1 MQISMEPTRSRRSAL
16 RWEMIFP
23 FLRWGRHIDRRTTRA
38 DIAAGITGAV
48 IVLPQGVAFAMI
60 AGLPPEYGLYSA
72 IIPTIIA
79 ALFGSSF
86 HLISGPTT
94 AISIVIFTTVGPL
107 AEPLTTVYI
116 EKVLALT
123 FLAGFFQFCLGLA
136 RLGALVNFVSHS
148 VVVGFT
154 AGAALLIGTS
164 QLGNLLGIPGSKRH
178 AFIHVWADLFR
189 SVTDTNLLVLGIGLA
204 TLAGAI
210 IFRRYFPRWPGML
223 FALIIGSVLAVILHG
238 REHGVR
244 LVGSLPQHL
253 PPFSLPDL
261 STASIRELAPAALA
275 VAMLGLAEA
284 VSIARSVATRSH
296 QRIDSNQEFIGQ
308 GLSNIIGSFFSS
320 YAASGSFTRT
330 GLNYETGAQTPMAA
344 VYAALSLLLILLLIA
359 PLSAYLPIASMAGV
373 LVLVAF
379 NLVDWHH
386 IRTIVQTSTPEAV
399 VMGVT
404 FLATLLVEL
413 EFAIYVGVILSLLL
427 YLNRTSHPHF
437 ITLVPDADSNN
448 RSFVNILKRPSPECP
463 QMKIVRVDGS
473 LFFGAVNHVTEELSS
488 LSRQNPEQAHVVVVG
503 NGINFIDVAGC
514 EMLAHEAHRMH
525 LSGRKLYLCSMKGD
539 VLDLLGRGGY
549 LDRIGEE
556 NIFLSKADAVNKI
569 VLTRLDPERC
579 RSCKAR
585 IFKECARMPQ
595 DHWSGRESS
604 PDGLLPEKE

>member
-1 MQISMEPTRSRRSAL
+1 MQTSMKPTPSRRSVG
-16 RWEMIFP
+16 RWNTILP
-23 FLRWGRHIDRRTTRA
+23 FLRWGRQIDRRNTRA

-72 IIPTIIA
+72 IVPTIIA

-107 AEPLTTVYI
+107 AEPSTTVYI

-123 FLAGFFQFCLGLA
+123 FLAGLFQFCLGLA

-164 QLGNLLGIPGSKRH
+164 QLGNLLGVPGSKRH

-189 SVTDTNLLVLGIGLA
+189 SLTDTNPVVLGIGLA
-204 TLAGAI
+204 TMVVAFF
-210 IFRRYFPRWPGML
+210 FRRYFPRWPGML
-223 FALIIGSVLAVILHG
+223 FALIVGSVLAMVLNG
-238 REHGVR
+238 RAHGVR

-261 STASIRELAPAALA
+261 STSSIRQLAPAALA

-344 VYAALSLLLILLLIA
+344 VYAAVSLLLILLLIA

-373 LVLVAF
+373 LLLVAF

-386 IRTIVQTSTPEAV
+386 IRTIVQTSAPEAT

-427 YLNRTSHPHF
+427 YLNRTSHPRF
-437 ITLVPDADSNN
+437 ITLVPDADH
-448 RSFVNILKRPSPECP
+448 RGFVNILKRLSPECP

-473 LFFGAVNHVTEELSS
+473 LFFGAVNHVIEELYS
-488 LSRQNPEQAHVVVVG
+488 LSRQNPEQAHVLVAG

-539 VLDLLGRGGY
+539 VLDILGRGGY
-549 LDRIGEE
+549 LDRVGEE
-556 NIFLSKADAVNKI
+556 NIFLSKADAVKKI

-579 RSCKAR
+579 RPCNAR
-585 IFKECARMPQ
+585 IFKECVQMP
-595 DHWSGRESS
+595 HENRSGRESGS
-604 PDGLLPEKE
+604 NDRLQEKE